1 MIILDY
7 LAGLRVSRRVLTRGK
22 QNAQSE
28 KEMRQQK
35 QMLELCGQ
43 EPRNVGG
50 LSNPEE
56 PGGVYFLRA
65 SRWNAALLTPCY
77 WPNETDF

>member
-1 MIILDY
+1 MSPDQRE
-7 LAGLRVSRRVLTRGK
+7 AEGSE
-22 QNAQSE
+22 SE

-56 PGGVYFLRA
+56 PGGVFFLRA
-65 SRWNAALLTPCY
+65 SRWNAALLTP
-77 WPNETDF
+77 